1 MPNHYLTAIQAEA
14 MARIYY
20 GLPPRNYHGRALRN
34 QRLTAQALQRKRL
47 VSGRYLTEK
56 GLRELR
62 SYCKLELR
70 RRA

>member
-1 MPNHYLTAIQAEA
+1 MAHHYLTAIQAET

-20 GLPPRNYHGRALRN
+20 DLPPRNHRGRPLHN
-34 QRLTAQALQRKRL
+34 QRLVTRALQRKQL
-47 VSGRYLTEK
+47 ISGRYLTEK

-62 SYCKLELR
+62 SYCKLALE